1 MAKFDIKEWQEQA
14 GINDDDV
21 VEADPRL
28 AFDVRNLMNKYS
40 LPQANKFNSD
50 GSFALGM
57 SSKVKVRKPLAE
69 FKRRIRRRR
78 RMRAEYSQ
86 DGKGS
91 VYVKD
96 DSLKLDAEEKEL
108 AVF

>member
-1 MAKFDIKEWQEQA
+1 M
-14 GINDDDV
+14 
-21 VEADPRL
+21 
-28 AFDVRNLMNKYS
+28 RNYS

-57 SSKVKVRKPLAE
+57 SSKIKERKPLAE
-69 FKRRIRRRR
+69 FKRRIRRQR
-78 RMRAEYSQ
+78 RMRAEMTQ

-91 VYVKD
+91 VDVKD
-96 DSLKLDAEEKEL
+96 DSFKDDLDKEL